1 MPTAPHT
8 PSQHHYIESE
18 QILAS
23 LGALG
28 LDGADVT
35 REVLVA
41 ICHAIGRHKR
51 TPASPAG
58 VTHPG
63 APTLKEARHKHA
75 LPPRP
80 SAPWVAGRF
89 GRPTDHWRL
98 TWAL

>member
-8 PSQHHYIESE
+8 PAQHHYIESE

-41 ICHAIGRHKR
+41 TATRSSRSAATTTAAGTKR
-51 TPASPAG
+51 TPASPQRER
-58 VTHPG
+58 T
-63 APTLKEARHKHA
+63 APRS
-75 LPPRP
+75 P
-80 SAPWVAGRF
+80 
-89 GRPTDHWRL
+89 
-98 TWAL
+98 